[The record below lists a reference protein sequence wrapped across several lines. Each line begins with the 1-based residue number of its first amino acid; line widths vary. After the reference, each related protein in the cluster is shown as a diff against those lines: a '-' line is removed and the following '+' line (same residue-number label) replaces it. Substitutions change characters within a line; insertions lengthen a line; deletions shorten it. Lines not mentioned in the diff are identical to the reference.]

1 MARFLHLADVHLGYD
16 RYDNPRRSQD
26 FYWALQDALQR
37 YAIEAAVDF
46 VLIAGDLF
54 EHRHI
59 HPATLNQ
66 AQLCL
71 DLLKAAGIPAL
82 AIEGNHDH
90 CPYGTKTSWLRYLCS
105 WGHLMLL
112 EPDEE
117 ADDPANCLIPWDP
130 EERRGSYIDL
140 PCGVRVVGSRWYGAA
155 APQMIRKLAAA
166 LTTLPSGPAYTVM
179 MFHHGLEGQI
189 SRYTG
194 ALRYEDLLP
203 LREAGVDYL
212 ALGHIHKHY
221 TEAGWIFNP
230 GALEANSVAEGQDQI
245 RRGVYL
251 VELDGTGIHA
261 TLQQD
266 YQQRPIVRL
275 QHKADKRQSQTELE
289 QAIVAQLTPLVQAGK
304 TEAAIVELRIEGQI
318 GFSRLDWD
326 LRSLRDR
333 LLELSQ
339 ALIFLLKPDMVDTA
353 YATYLAETGTGPPP
367 RSVIERQVFQD
378 LLLANTQYEAQADAL
393 TQCLIDLKDRLL
405 TEESTA
411 IPEQDLFH
419 FLRQSLPFNPEEVE
433 SR

>member
-26 FYWALQDALQR
+26 FYWALQDVLQR
-37 YAIEAAVDF
+37 YAIDAAVDF

-71 DLLKAAGIPAL
+71 DLLREAHIPVL

-90 CPYGTKTSWLRYLCS
+90 CPYGTKTSWLRYLS
-105 WGHLMLL
+105 EWGYLILL
-112 EPDEE
+112 EPDED
-117 ADDPANCLIPWDP
+117 ATGDGGMLRHWDPAAH
-130 EERRGSYIDL
+130 RGGYIDL

-166 LTTLPSGPAYTVM
+166 LTTLPAGPTHTVM

-194 ALRYEDLLP
+194 ALRYEELLP

-212 ALGHIHKHY
+212 ALGHIHKNY

-230 GALEANSVAEGQDQI
+230 GALEANSVAEGRDQI
-245 RRGVYL
+245 NRGVYW
-251 VELDGTGIHA
+251 VELDGAGIHA

-275 QHKADKRQSQTELE
+275 THKADKRQSQAELE
-289 QAIVAQLTPLVQAGK
+289 QAIVAQLTPLAQAGK

-339 ALIFLLKPDMVDTA
+339 ALIFLLKPDMMDTA

-367 RSVIERQVFQD
+367 RPVIERQVFQD

-393 TQCLIDLKDRLL
+393 TQCLIDLKEHLL

-411 IPEQDLFH
+411 IPESDLFH
-419 FLRQSLPFNPEEVE
+419 FLRQSLICNPEEVE